1 VLKKSERNED
11 QEQCY
16 RNISEEVQRAQASC
30 NVGNKKSKTINRVNE
45 K

>member
-16 RNISEEVQRAQASC
+16 RSISEEVQRAQASC
-30 NVGNKKSKTINRVNE
+30 NVDNKKTKTMNRVNE
-45 K
+45 T